1 MRTTRWRGGPW
12 VVLAALALLALL
24 APPAADAG
32 MSQRHK
38 WWQSDAVKAE
48 LGLTDRQSADLEEI
62 FQAMRPRQKE
72 LIEQLK
78 VEERALAAIMHAP
91 DAAEWEV
98 TLQIDRVETTRSALG
113 KTRTL
118 LLYRMHRLLTAAQR
132 DALRE
137 WWERRRPTRARC

>member
-12 VVLAALALLALL
+12 VVLAALALLA
-24 APPAADAG
+24 PQAADAEG
-32 MSQRHK
+32 SQRHK

-48 LGLTDRQSADLEEI
+48 LGLTDRQSAELEEI

-72 LIEQLK
+72 LVERLR
-78 VEERALAAIMHAP
+78 VEEEALAAIMQAP

-98 TLQIDRVETTRSALG
+98 TLQIDRVETTRSALS

-118 LLYRMHRLLTAAQR
+118 MLYRMHRVLAPPQR
-132 DALRE
+132 DALQE
-137 WWERRRPTRARC
+137 LWERRRRSRTRC

>member
-12 VVLAALALLALL
+12 VVLAVLTLL
-24 APPAADAG
+24 APQAEDAEG
-32 MSQRHK
+32 SQRHK

-48 LGLTDRQSADLEEI
+48 LGLTDRQSAELEEI

-72 LIEQLK
+72 LVERLR
-78 VEERALAAIMHAP
+78 VEEEALAAIMHAP

-98 TLQIDRVETTRSALG
+98 TLQIDRVETTRSALS

-118 LLYRMHRLLTAAQR
+118 MLYRMHRVLAPPQR
-132 DALRE
+132 DALHDL
-137 WWERRRPTRARC
+137 WERRRRSRARC

>member
-1 MRTTRWRGGPW
+1 MRTTRWRAEPW
-12 VVLAALALLALL
+12 VVLAALALLVPA
-24 APPAADAG
+24 AADAG

-48 LGLTDRQSADLEEI
+48 LGLTERQSADLEEI

-72 LIEQLK
+72 LVDRLR
-78 VEERALAAIMHAP
+78 VEEEALAAIMHAP

-118 LLYRMHRLLTAAQR
+118 MLYRMHRVLTAPQR
-132 DALRE
+132 DALHE
-137 WWERRRPTRARC
+137 LWERRRRTRTRC

>member
-1 MRTTRWRGGPW
+1 L
-12 VVLAALALLALL
+12 VVLAALALLVPA
-24 APPAADAG
+24 AADAG

-48 LGLTDRQSADLEEI
+48 LGLTERQSADLEEI

-72 LIEQLK
+72 LVDRLR
-78 VEERALAAIMHAP
+78 VEEEALAAIMHAP

-118 LLYRMHRLLTAAQR
+118 MLYRMHRVLDADQR
-132 DALRE
+132 DALHE
-137 WWERRRPTRARC
+137 LWERRRRSRTRC

>member
-12 VVLAALALLALL
+12 VVLAVLALL
-24 APPAADAG
+24 APQAADAEG
-32 MSQRHK
+32 SQRHK

-48 LGLTDRQSADLEEI
+48 LGLTDRQSAELEEI

-72 LIEQLK
+72 LVERLR
-78 VEERALAAIMHAP
+78 VEEEALAAIMQAP

-98 TLQIDRVETTRSALG
+98 TLQIDRVETTRSALS

-118 LLYRMHRLLTAAQR
+118 MLYRMHRVLAPPQR
-132 DALRE
+132 DALQE
-137 WWERRRPTRARC
+137 LWERRRRSRTRC

>member
-1 MRTTRWRGGPW
+1 MRTTRWRSAPW
-12 VVLAALALLALL
+12 VVLAALALL

-48 LGLTDRQSADLEEI
+48 LGLTERQSEDLEEI
-62 FQAMRPRQKE
+62 FQAMRPRLTEFIQN
-72 LIEQLK
+72 LRT
-78 VEERALAAIMHAP
+78 EEKALAAIMHAP

-113 KTRTL
+113 KARTL
-118 LLYRMHRLLTAAQR
+118 MLYRMHRVLTAPQR
-132 DALRE
+132 DALHE
-137 WWERRRPTRARC
+137 LWERRRRTRSRC

>member
-1 MRTTRWRGGPW
+1 MRTTRRSGGPW
-12 VVLAALALLALL
+12 VVLAALALL

-38 WWQSDAVKAE
+38 WWQSDAVRAE
-48 LGLTDRQSADLEEI
+48 LGLTDRQSDELEEI
-62 FQAMRPRQKE
+62 FQAMRPRQEE
-72 LIEQLK
+72 L
-78 VEERALAAIMHAP
+78 VERLRAEREALGAIMHAP

-118 LLYRMHRLLTAAQR
+118 MLYRMHRVLTAAQR
-132 DALRE
+132 DALHE
-137 WWERRRPTRARC
+137 LWERRRRTRTRC